1 MQYIQIDD
9 DRFIQLDDDTN
20 KTTVIIKSDLENE
33 LSTLTDQINALPPMP
48 SDDEL
53 MAWARSNYQSADTRN
68 REVLQSSIDSI
79 NGILSQLDN
88 SSGLLMSAQKVK
100 NVLQNP

>member
-9 DRFIQLDDDTN
+9 NRFVQLDDDSN
-20 KTTVIIKSDLENE
+20 KTMVIFKSDLENE
-33 LSTLTDQINALPPMP
+33 LAALTEQINALPPMP

-53 MAWARSNYQSADTRN
+53 MAWARSNYQSADARN

-79 NGILSQLDN
+79 NGILSQLDISN
-88 SSGLLMSAQKVK
+88 GLVMSVSKVK
-100 NVLQNP
+100 NVL